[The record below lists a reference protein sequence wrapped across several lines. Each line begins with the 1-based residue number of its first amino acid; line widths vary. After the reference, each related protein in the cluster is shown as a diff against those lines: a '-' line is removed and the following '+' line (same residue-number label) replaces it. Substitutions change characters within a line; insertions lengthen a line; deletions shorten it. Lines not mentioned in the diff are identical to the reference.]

1 MRSIYLLFTT
11 IIISTPGSFSS
22 SFISKELNDYSSW
35 EFLGRYCGSG
45 NEASETVKVGLSIKY
60 FRSLSLL
67 LTWGDVWRGNPSA
80 CKHGHCKAND
90 LSWNKLIATQTTCL
104 EKKGIT
110 EATGTVI
117 DLPLP
122 SPSLSSPFVNVS
134 CPKGASGTLRI
145 PKFKN
150 RSFSIWDVWVPRC
163 RDNIVTYNITL
174 SIVGD
179 MKKWLLLSVANCGQD
194 TDYPVLG
201 SALIEYE
208 RYGNGDLA
216 NRSVSHINFPG
227 ATVALGI
234 SGAFIVLSVSLTWS
248 KRNTNLLYTMPML
261 TLANVY
267 LIGVLHIMDTIVVSN
282 RGTRVMT
289 LNVSRGFTFLLCMLT
304 ATGWTRYRK
313 RIIPFHRM
321 CISVSVIFLL
331 FSSIVYTI
339 IEEEPTRGYQS
350 SHFHYEYQST
360 SGALFLCSRAVA
372 CIVFVSLSW
381 SANSESRPYN
391 RFGVAYICVPAALW
405 LLAAPLSLIFVATS
419 QSELSC
425 QSVGVV
431 HIVEKIFDQLMI
443 SFLAWV
449 WRPNQVF
456 LTRIKQ
462 MSVENDVNRTENG
475 RRKVFKSTKFILST
489 FMSLTKSIL
498 SDVEDLI
505 ESLVHTPWSTCQI
518 ANMAFADKMQGEA
531 KRVYDEHFGIVEN

>member
-1 MRSIYLLFTT
+1 MRCHLRSIYLLFTA
-11 IIISTPGSFSS
+11 IIVSPDSSSS
-22 SFISKELNDYSSW
+22 SFISKDLNAYSSW

-45 NEASETVKVGLSIKY
+45 NVASEIVKVGLSVKY

-67 LTWGDVWRGNPSA
+67 LTWGDVWEGNPSV
-80 CKHGHCKAND
+80 CRLDHCKAND

-110 EATGTVI
+110 KATGTII

-122 SPSLSSPFVNVS
+122 SPSLSSSFVNVS

-150 RSFSIWDVWVPRC
+150 RSFSVWDVWVPRC
-163 RDNIVTYNITL
+163 RDNIVAYNITL

-179 MKKWLLLSVANCGQD
+179 LKKWLLLSVANCGQY
-194 TDYPVLG
+194 TDYPILG
-201 SALIEYE
+201 SALVEYE
-208 RYGNGDLA
+208 RYGNGNLA
-216 NRSVSHINFPG
+216 DRSVSHINFPR

-248 KRNTNLLYTMPML
+248 KWNTNTLLCTIPTL
-261 TLANVY
+261 TLANIY
-267 LIGVLHIMDTIVVSN
+267 LIGVLHIVDTIVVTN
-282 RGTRVMT
+282 RGTRVV
-289 LNVSRGFTFLLCMLT
+289 NQVSRGFTFLLCMLT

-321 CISVSVIFLL
+321 CICVSVIFLL

-339 IEEEPTRGYQS
+339 MEEEPTRGFQS

-360 SGALFLCSRAVA
+360 SGVFFLCSRAVA
-372 CIVFVSLSW
+372 CIVLVSLSW

-391 RFGVAYICVPAALW
+391 RFGVSYICVPAALW
-405 LLAAPLSLIFVATS
+405 LLAAPFWLIFVATS

-425 QSVGVV
+425 QSTGILD
-431 HIVEKIFDQLMI
+431 IVEKISDQLMI

-449 WRPNQVF
+449 WRPTQSF
-456 LTRIKQ
+456 LTNIKRVN
-462 MSVENDVNRTENG
+462 VENYINRTESDRIN
-475 RRKVFKSTKFILST
+475 VFKSTKIILNT
-489 FMSLTKSIL
+489 FMSLTKSVF

-505 ESLVHTPWSTCQI
+505 ESLVHTPWSNRQI
-518 ANMAFADKMQGEA
+518 ANNAFADKMQGKT
-531 KRVYDEHFGIVEN
+531 KRVYG